1 MSTASETIAASA
13 ASATATGAAKR
24 VVNLWFI
31 RHAESRANAA
41 SHAADKK
48 HDGVHESDLVN
59 TSLTEAGKKQAEK
72 VHGPVDLLIVS
83 PLRRTL
89 ETYVH
94 SKLTVKRLVTSEL
107 VREYRA
113 YGRPGEFEHETPAN
127 ETPLQLYARVEQ
139 AVAFIKAQ
147 PETNI
152 GILSHGVFLA
162 ELAKRLGKPLQTGL
176 GNAQVVHLN
185 QVVLG

>member
-1 MSTASETIAASA
+1 MSA
-13 ASATATGAAKR
+13 ATEAKTK
-24 VVNLWFI
+24 NLWFI
-31 RHAESRANAA
+31 RHAESMANAA

-48 HDGVHESDLVN
+48 HNGVHESDLVN
-59 TSLTEAGKKQAEK
+59 TRLTDVGRQQAAK
-72 VHGPVDLLIVS
+72 VQGPVDLLIVS

-94 SKLTVKRLVTSEL
+94 SRLEVKRLITTDL

-113 YGRPGEFEHETPAN
+113 YGRPWEFELETPGS
-127 ETPLQLYARVEQ
+127 ETVAELMDRVTKTIALLQL
-139 AVAFIKAQ
+139 Q

-162 ELAKRLGKPLQTGL
+162 ELAKRIGRPLKSGMS
-176 GNAQVVHLN
+176 NAQVVHIPN
-185 QVVLG
+185 AVLA